1 MGKWNT
7 FLHRWGR
14 RGLCTI
20 LSVFLTVSLFGCDSA
35 EPEAEDSK
43 VLRVVMEGN
52 DNGDT
57 NGLIFQIIECMNRFE
72 AEHEGYTVELETFPR
87 DVSGRAEMLQ
97 RIRTELMAGR
107 GPDVL
112 LLRNAYSD
120 YDKLNPRA
128 PLLDDMELAMQ
139 NGLFYDIS
147 EFYDADTALKTEE
160 LQSVIMEAG
169 MLDGARYVLPFRF
182 DIPVM
187 YVEKN
192 RFAQTGLSTD
202 IFQMNILELM
212 DYFVSMEDH
221 ATAINFYLQ
230 WINPQFT
237 MNVFSWLFD
246 YDRGSV
252 AVTRDEMETFL
263 RAYQAY
269 RVRLIQ
275 ATPYEETSYT
285 TSVKKYIRD
294 GKYWTTETDNFLLIH
309 CLQNAVETMAI
320 GKMKGAELE
329 VHPVRS
335 MDGSVVADIT
345 FYGAVSAGSRNPELA
360 YDFLRSFLTEDY
372 QWERN
377 TVQNGS
383 DWSLATYG
391 WPVRTKGSFTEVA
404 KSAQEA
410 SQNVY
415 IPQKYAIDFSILT
428 NEDLPIEELPI
439 DSARFSIAL
448 EHEFWLALWTLV
460 DINTKGPTDVDISQ
474 LAEEWI
480 EKLQV
485 HIEEG

>member
-1 MGKWNT
+1 MGKWNA
-7 FLHRWGR
+7 FLHSWGR
-14 RGLCTI
+14 RGLCVI
-20 LSVFLTVSLFGCDSA
+20 LSVFLTVSLFGCHST
-35 EPEAEDSK
+35 EPEVEDSK
-43 VLRVVMEGN
+43 VLRVIMEGN
-52 DNGDT
+52 AYADT
-57 NGLIFQIIECMNRFE
+57 NGLVWQIVDCMNRFE
-72 AEHEGYTVELETFPR
+72 AEHEGYTVVVEEIPA
-87 DVSGRAEMLQ
+87 DASGRAEMLQ
-97 RIRTELMAGR
+97 RIRTELMAGK

-112 LLRNAYSD
+112 LLQNAYSD
-120 YDKLNPRA
+120 LDKLNPRE
-128 PLLDDMELAMQ
+128 PFLDDMQLAMQ

-147 EFYDADTALKTEE
+147 EFYDADTELKTEE
-160 LQSVIMEAG
+160 LQPVIMEAG
-169 MLDGARYVLPFRF
+169 VLDGERYVLPFRF

-187 YVEKN
+187 FVEKN
-192 RFAQTGLSTD
+192 RFAQTGLSED
-202 IFQMNILELM
+202 IFQKNILELM

-230 WINPQFT
+230 WIYPQFT
-237 MNVFSWLFD
+237 MNVFPQLFD
-246 YDRGSV
+246 YEEGTV
-252 AVTRDEMETFL
+252 AVTREEIEAFL
-263 RAYQAY
+263 RAHQAY
-269 RVRLIQ
+269 RVRFMQ
-275 ATPYEETSYT
+275 ATSYGETADA
-285 TSVKKYIRD
+285 TSVKKYVRD
-294 GKYWTTETDNFLLIH
+294 GKYWTKETDNFLLIH

-320 GKMKGAELE
+320 GKMKEAELA
-329 VHPVRS
+329 VYPLRS

-345 FYGAVSAGSRNPELA
+345 FYGAVSAGCRNPELA

-391 WPVRTKGSFTEVA
+391 WPVRTKGSFGEVA

-410 SQNVY
+410 SQVVY
-415 IPQKYAIDFSILT
+415 IPQKYAIDFGVLT
-428 NEDLPIEELPI
+428 NEDLPIEELPV

-448 EHEFWLALWTLV
+448 EQKFWLALWTLD